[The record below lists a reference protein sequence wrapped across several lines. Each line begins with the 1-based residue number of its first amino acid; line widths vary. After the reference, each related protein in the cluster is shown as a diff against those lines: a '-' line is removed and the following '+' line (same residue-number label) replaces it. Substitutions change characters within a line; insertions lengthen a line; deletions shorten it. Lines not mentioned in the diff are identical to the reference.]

1 MYGGVGPL
9 HSDVTL
15 AGVAKAF
22 GVRLVSYACL
32 QCFFFI
38 MIITLILLF
47 CQMFLVFWVCCTNL
61 TVSLDILV
69 FLMKKFQTTQTF
81 LTDFLV
87 WSEEL
92 KDVCYMLTNCILLG

>member
-32 QCFFFI
+32 QCIF
-38 MIITLILLF
+38 LL
-47 CQMFLVFWVCCTNL
+47 
-61 TVSLDILV
+61 
-69 FLMKKFQTTQTF
+69 
-81 LTDFLV
+81 
-87 WSEEL
+87 
-92 KDVCYMLTNCILLG
+92 